1 MTITTLI
8 LLLATGIVAVT
19 AEDTLITNCCDT
31 RSRKFFTFGRN
42 AGAKVYPVYIPD
54 RKIFVERIV

>member
-19 AEDTLITNCCDT
+19 AECQKDNAPMKLAVVLASTLLPST
-31 RSRKFFTFGRN
+31 RGN
-42 AGAKVYPVYIPD
+42 QEYIP
-54 RKIFVERIV
+54 